1 VIVDVHKYLFIGS
14 SADKDLFFKRAQEMG
29 FIEFISTTKRSVGD
43 HPEALIKMMKALKIL
58 KKEPVSPQLQFVKD
72 RTPEEVVERILSI
85 KEEMTKLLDQK
96 KVLKAEMARVAPYGD
111 FSLEE
116 IRDLEEVS
124 GYHFQFLAVKHGR
137 EVPQNGMIFI
147 KTAYDMDYYLSIS
160 HELMTNHKMIELHFT
175 QSASDLMTDLR
186 TVRIQL
192 NSLFI
197 EMKEMTGYIDFLERR
212 LIDVLNAHHLE
223 FAKEHVS
230 FPMGD
235 QFFSVEA
242 WVATDRLKE
251 LATLTNH
258 LAIYYDRI
266 GLDSHDHTPTH
277 MVNDNWAAIG
287 EGLVHIYDTP
297 ATTDKDPSRW
307 VLFAFALFFAMIVGD
322 AGYGLIYLSI
332 ALFCQFKFKTAS
344 LATKRFFKLFTLL
357 ASACV
362 VWGVMTSS
370 YFGIE
375 LHVNNPLRELSLI
388 QYLAIEKGD
397 YHLQIKDDVYDLWAL
412 KYPAIKGITSGKEM
426 LQIGTNSAGVHEIM
440 AEFYDNI
447 LMELALLVGIIHV
460 ILSLGRYLRRNL
472 SGCGWIPFMVGGYLF
487 FPSMLKAT
495 SLMNFLGFIS
505 KSAAEVVGL
514 QLMIGG
520 GVLACLIALIQKRF
534 RGLEEI
540 TKLIQIF
547 ADTLSYLRLYALGL
561 AGMIL
566 ASTFNHMDEIV
577 GYAAGFFVML
587 VGHVI
592 NIVLGIMGGTI
603 HGLRL
608 NFLEWY
614 HYSFDGGGKLFRPL
628 KQILRS
634 ES

>member
-1 VIVDVHKYLFIGS
+1 MIVDVHKYLFVGS
-14 SADKDLFFKRAQEMG
+14 SADRDLFFQRAQGMG
-29 FIEFISTTKRSVGD
+29 FIEFIATTKQSVGD
-43 HPEALIKMMKALKIL
+43 YPESLLKMMKAIKIL
-58 KKEPVSPQLQFVKD
+58 KKEVVVSQIAFVKD
-72 RTPEEVVERILSI
+72 RTPEEVVDRILKI
-85 KEEMTKLLDQK
+85 KEEMTVLLDQK
-96 KVLKAEMARVAPYGD
+96 KILKAESARIAPFGH

-116 IRDLEEVS
+116 IKSLEAIS
-124 GYHFQFLAVKHGR
+124 GYHFQFFAVKHGR
-137 EVPQNGMIFI
+137 GGLPEGMIFI

-160 HELMTNHKMIELHFT
+160 HELVTNHKMIELHFT
-175 QSASDLMTDLR
+175 SSATDLMTDLR
-186 TVRIQL
+186 SVRVQL

-197 EMKEMTGYIDFLERR
+197 EMKEMAAYLNFLERR
-212 LIDVLNAHHLE
+212 LIDVLNAHYLD

-242 WVATDRLKE
+242 WVAVDRLEE
-251 LATLTNH
+251 LRPLTSE
-258 LAIYYDRI
+258 LAIYFDRI
-266 GLDSHDHTPTH
+266 GLDTKDSIPTH
-277 MVNDNWAAIG
+277 MVNTNWGSVG
-287 EGLVHIYDTP
+287 EDLVHIYDTP
-297 ATTDKDPSRW
+297 ATTDKDPSLW
-307 VLFAFALFFAMIVGD
+307 VLSSFALFFAMIVGD
-322 AGYGLIYLSI
+322 AGYGFIYLMV
-332 ALFCQFKFKTAS
+332 ALFLQWKFKKVAPS
-344 LATKRFFKLFTLL
+344 IKRFFKLFTLL
-357 ASACV
+357 ASACI

-375 LHVNNPLRELSLI
+375 LKGDHPLREVSLI
-388 QYLAIEKGD
+388 QYLAVKKAD
-397 YHLQIKDDVYDLWAL
+397 YHLTMKDDVYEEWVAT
-412 KYPAIKGITSGKEM
+412 YPAMKEMTSGTAL
-426 LQIGTNSAGVHEIM
+426 LQIAPIRT
-440 AEFYDNI
+440 EFYDNI
-447 LMELALLVGIIHV
+447 LMELALMVGIVHV

-472 SGCGWIPFMVGGYLF
+472 AGCGWIPFMIGGYLF

-495 SLMNFLGFIS
+495 SLMNILGFIS
-505 KSAAEVVGL
+505 KADSEVVGL

-520 GVLACLIALIQKRF
+520 SVLACVLALFQKGF

-566 ASTFNHMDEIV
+566 ASTFNHMDVIV
-577 GYAAGFFVML
+577 GYAVGFFVML
-587 VGHVI
+587 IGHAV

-614 HYSFDGGGKLFRPL
+614 HYSFDGGGKLFKPL
-628 KQILRS
+628 KQISRN